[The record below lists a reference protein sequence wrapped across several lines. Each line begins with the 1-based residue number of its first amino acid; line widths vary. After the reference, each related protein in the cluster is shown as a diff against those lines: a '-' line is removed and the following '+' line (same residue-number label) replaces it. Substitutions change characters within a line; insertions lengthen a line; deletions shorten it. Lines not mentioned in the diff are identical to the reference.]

1 MAAGVA
7 LFSFY
12 FLGIVIGVEGWR
24 CAKYQHYFSQQP
36 DYIECVWDCCGNSFN
51 RHCCAP
57 IGIIVGCS
65 IVGAVVV
72 AALVVLLACW
82 WQRRRA
88 RYNKG
93 PRLFHNRKH
102 SHYPVAPTSVT
113 RPAPLMPYRAGTD
126 GEGQV
131 YRPPPSAYR
140 PRPSAPGYDPEKKVP
155 PTDFYGPDD
164 RPSGPPQGY
173 RPGPP
178 PGQGYRQG
186 PPPGQGY
193 RPGPPPGQGYRP
205 GPPPDDEFRS
215 RPPPGQGPRTGPPS
229 DDGYRPRPPPDD
241 DYRRGP
247 PPPGHPQRQGPPQ
260 QRPPVR
266 EYFD

>member
-1 MAAGVA
+1 MAAGAA
-7 LFSFY
+7 LFFANI
-12 FLGIVIGVEGWR
+12 FAFFIGVEGWR

-65 IVGAVVV
+65 IVGAVVL
-72 AALVVLLACW
+72 AALIVVLACW
-82 WQRRRA
+82 WQKRRS

-102 SHYPVAPTSVT
+102 SHYPVAPSSVT
-113 RPAPLMPYRAGTD
+113 RPAPLMPGGPER
-126 GEGQV
+126 EGQI

-140 PRPSAPGYDPEKKVP
+140 PRPSAPGFDPEKKVP
-155 PTDFYGPDD
+155 PTDFYGPDEEF
-164 RPSGPPQGY
+164 

-178 PGQGYRQG
+178 PNEGYRQGPPPNEGYRQGPPPNQGFRQGPPPNQGYRQG
-186 PPPGQGY
+186 PPPNQGY
-193 RPGPPPGQGYRP
+193 RQ
-205 GPPPDDEFRS
+205 
-215 RPPPGQGPRTGPPS
+215 GPPS
-229 DDGYRPRPPPDD
+229 YS
-241 DYRRGP
+241 GP
-247 PPPGHPQRQGPPQ
+247 PPQ
-260 QRPPVR
+260 QRPPVT

>member
-7 LFSFY
+7 LQLGLVT
-12 FLGIVIGVEGWR
+12 FLTILVGVEGWR

-72 AALVVLLACW
+72 AALIVLLACW
-82 WQRRRA
+82 WQRRRS

-113 RPAPLMPYRAGTD
+113 RPAPLMPYRG
-126 GEGQV
+126 GPESEGQM
-131 YRPPPSAYR
+131 YRPPPTSAYR
-140 PRPSAPGYDPEKKVP
+140 PRPGAPSQAYDPEKKVP
-155 PTDFYGPDD
+155 PTDFYEPDPP
-164 RPSGPPQGY
+164 RGPPQ
-173 RPGPP
+173 
-178 PGQGYRQG
+178 GQGYRQG
-186 PPPGQGY
+186 PPV
-193 RPGPPPGQGYRP
+193 
-205 GPPPDDEFRS
+205 
-215 RPPPGQGPRTGPPS
+215 
-229 DDGYRPRPPPDD
+229 
-241 DYRRGP
+241 
-247 PPPGHPQRQGPPQ
+247 PGHAYRQGPPP